1 MHTKQKVH
9 TRVVEA
15 SGSSCFPW
23 GSALFPEGVVT
34 VGWRLRG
41 SVTASPAAGLETP
54 QKGTA
59 PEAPGMA
66 QFSQI
71 IQEEALASASRDTL
85 GGDRLSTG
93 SKGMECW

>member
-1 MHTKQKVH
+1 MLLL
-9 TRVVEA
+9 
-15 SGSSCFPW
+15 W
-23 GSALFPEGVVT
+23 GDALC
-34 VGWRLRG
+34 

-85 GGDRLSTG
+85 RGTG
-93 SKGMECW
+93 SPLGAKEWNADKSKEHCRNKLCIVPKGPDRV